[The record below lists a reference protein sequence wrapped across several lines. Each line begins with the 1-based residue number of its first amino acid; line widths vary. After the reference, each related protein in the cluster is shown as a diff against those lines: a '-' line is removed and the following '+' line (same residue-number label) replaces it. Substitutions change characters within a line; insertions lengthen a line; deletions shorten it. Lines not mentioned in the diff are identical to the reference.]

1 MYIFL
6 FFSMYEIHWMGK
18 LKSSPRL
25 SLTMWM
31 AIMQL
36 AIRSTSTTVAFITA
50 AENVTRSKAI

>member
-1 MYIFL
+1 
-6 FFSMYEIHWMGK
+6 MYEIHWMGK

-36 AIRSTSTTVAFITA
+36 AIWSTSTTDAFITA